1 MTRCPQCNCELTD
14 SDKFCYQCG
23 AKISK
28 EAFCPGCG
36 TKVNPNSAFCPNCGT
51 PLSHTPADKPT
62 APTPAAKQNSKAPAE
77 AAAPKVKKQAA
88 PKEKKQTVSAPA
100 GKKKFPA
107 KAVAFGVLGA
117 AVVAALIFAFVM
129 FFNGGG
135 IGTGGEDKS
144 NFALYMKDGELYLD
158 DLDSKDEAFRIT
170 SRLVDE
176 DDLTD
181 ADKVDIGYFLMRYT
195 YLSDNGKYVFYP
207 DKADLSNFYGAF
219 DRFPLYC
226 RETGNPNAD
235 AVEIASDIAG
245 YSVNSSATLVTYL
258 KLHEDRNYGDLYQ
271 YKIDKDET
279 EKIASDVSNFK
290 ASADGKKICY
300 LNIDDDLYL
309 VRDGEEKEKLD
320 GEVEIDSSAP
330 ICVTDDFSTVYYAK
344 DSSLYKWVEGGDT
357 QKIASDV
364 DWVIKAYG
372 TGEIYYTKQS
382 PEDLSKVLFI
392 DDMQED
398 DASYI
403 SGIWEYP
410 AAPAYPDADDY
421 PTADAYYAA
430 YEAYEAEYAAYMETC
445 DRIDAAY
452 EAAAARDE
460 LREYYL
466 GTGDSLYFYNGSEE
480 ILISDNC
487 GEDFSCADESPIVSY
502 IAYAPSDSEKIKFS
516 EIENVYDVGSL
527 SAMIDYAVSS
537 SAKHFIAVGGTATP
551 IDTDGLVPTKGIMDS
566 SGAAVYT
573 VACDYYVDDENSN
586 VLYRT
591 DISNGS
597 VGKTEVYD
605 RDVHPDRIYSK
616 DDYITYLKLRG
627 DENNESFDL
636 YVNANKLG
644 SNIYT
649 GLMGIGKDS
658 TFFYTDYNYD
668 NESGTLYYYDGNDTA
683 KLGDNARATIYH
695 ICTFPDD
702 RVLFMRNYSSWKG
715 ELYEWHNGE
724 ARKLDD
730 DIMCIRRAYQSHDY
744 IGCWGYGFDV

>member
-51 PLSHTPADKPT
+51 PLSHARADKPT
-62 APTPAAKQNSKAPAE
+62 ATTSSK
-77 AAAPKVKKQAA
+77 AAAPKAKKQA
-88 PKEKKQTVSAPA
+88 VSAPT

-107 KAVAFGVLGA
+107 KAVVFGVLGA
-117 AVVAALIFAFVM
+117 AVVTALIFAVVM
-129 FFNGGG
+129 FFNGG
-135 IGTGGEDKS
+135 ERNDD
-144 NFALYMKDGELYLD
+144 FVLYMKDGELYINNP
-158 DLDSKDEAFRIT
+158 DSKDEAFRLT
-170 SRLVDE
+170 SRLIDE

-181 ADKVDIGYFLMRYT
+181 EEKIELGYALGLYSCVSEDGKYIFFPDKVELD
-195 YLSDNGKYVFYP
+195 S
-207 DKADLSNFYGAF
+207 FYGSF
-219 DRFPLYC
+219 EYFPLYFK
-226 RETGNPNAD
+226 ETSDPEAA
-235 AVEIASDIAG
+235 AVEIDSDIAI

-258 KLHEDRNYGDLYQ
+258 KLYKDYSYGDLYQ
-271 YKIDKDET
+271 YKIGEGKKEI
-279 EKIASDVSNFK
+279 IASDVSDFK
-290 ASADGKKICY
+290 VSDDGKKICY
-300 LNIDDDLYL
+300 LTVYSELYL
-309 VRDGEEKEKLD
+309 TRDGEGTEMLASD
-320 GEVEIDSSAP
+320 IDYRSSSP
-330 ICVTDDFSTVYYAK
+330 LHITEDFSAVYYSK
-344 DSSLYKWVEGGDT
+344 DSSLYKWVEGGNT

-537 SAKHFIAVGGTATP
+537 SAKHYIAVGGTATP

-597 VGKTEVYD
+597 VEKTEVYD

-636 YVNANKLG
+636 YVNANKLR